1 MVKVKVIKR
10 YNDMVLKK
18 IHEKDTVFETNEK
31 RAQYL
36 VKQGMVEIIEETGN
50 KAAEKGEREKNE
62 K

>member
-10 YNDMVLKK
+10 YNDLVLKK
-18 IHEKDTVFETNEK
+18 IQEKNTVFETNEK
-31 RAQYL
+31 RAQCL

-50 KAAEKGEREKNE
+50 KAAEKGEKNE